1 MTEASRTTVLQAG
14 RRKAYR
20 PLPSGVRRTAFAA
33 GIAAYEAGD
42 YFLAHELLE
51 PAWMGTDDPVERD
64 VHQGLIKLAAA
75 FVHGAR
81 GNPLGIAKNL
91 RGARERLAAAAAAE
105 PAHLRATLEA
115 LDADLDLVAIVEQVD
130 AHLACLE
137 SDPGL
142 ATVPPVKLRRN
153 EP

>member
-1 MTEASRTTVLQAG
+1 MTEPGPATVLQAG

-20 PLPSGVRRTAFAA
+20 PLPSDVRRTALAA

-64 VHQGLIKLAAA
+64 LHQGVIKLAAA
-75 FVHGAR
+75 FVHEAR

-91 RGARERLAAAAAAE
+91 RGARTRLAAATAD
-105 PAHLRATLEA
+105 PAHLRATLDALEA
-115 LDADLDLVAIVEQVD
+115 NLDLVTILEQVD
-130 AHLACLE
+130 AHLASLA

-142 ATVPPVKLRRN
+142 STVPPVKLRRN
-153 EP
+153 RA